1 MPANT
6 GTTQVDD
13 RTQGDTAPH
22 LAIVDPDGRR
32 VHMAIGTFPFDIGRA
47 PGNALVLRDSRI
59 SRTHARIVSQNGIC
73 VLQDA
78 GSRHGV
84 WVNGERIQ
92 DARPLQGGER
102 IEFGVP
108 DGYQVQFARTAEELE
123 PLIPRSRKSDTGRV
137 SGGVTNPTL
146 EKLRTVLEAVRSTES
161 VFAMDDVLRTVVDAA
176 IQVTGAERGFLL
188 LFDEHRELAVR
199 TARAK
204 GGKDLPTED
213 LRVPRKLIQKALEN
227 RRELLSMSFDPTRP
241 VDGAPGESDSG
252 RTVVGLELRSVV
264 CVPVLRVNVSSGAN
278 TAIATAANSSAGLIY
293 MDSRAIGVDLA
304 AGNKELLQT
313 LAIEVSS
320 ILENARLVE
329 EERGKQKIEEEL
341 AIARRI
347 QQGLLPRSLPATG
360 WLRIRGTSEACHE
373 VGGDYFDAI
382 RAARADAWSVV
393 VADVAG
399 KGTSSALMA
408 SFLQGVF
415 LGASGDQDIGATLG
429 RMNEFLAE
437 RDEFGKYA
445 TVFYAVIEPD
455 GTMTYANAG
464 HCAPLLERADGSI
477 EVLSSISMPVG
488 MVGGTTFGTERR
500 TLAPGDKIVLYSDG
514 VTEAQNNAGEF
525 YGRGRLRRTMERVR
539 AQGGADDCAALHAA
553 IREDLGEFTGT
564 APQTDDVT
572 LVVVEYRGANA
583 A

>member
-1 MPANT
+1 MPTELDSA
-6 GTTQVDD
+6 
-13 RTQGDTAPH
+13 TQGNISAPH
-22 LAIVDPDGRR
+22 LAIIDPDGRR

-47 PGNALVLRDSRI
+47 PGNSLVLRDSRI

-84 WVNGERIQ
+84 WVNGEKILA
-92 DARPLQGGER
+92 ARPLLGGER

-108 DGYQVQFARTAEELE
+108 EGYQVQFARTAEELE
-123 PLIPRSRKSDTGRV
+123 PLIPRPRKSDTGRV
-137 SGGVTNPTL
+137 GSAGSTNPTL
-146 EKLRTVLEAVRSTES
+146 EKLRTVLEAVRSQKS
-161 VFAMDDVLRTVVDAA
+161 VFSMDDVLRTVVDAA

-188 LFDEHRELAVR
+188 LFNERRELAVR

-204 GGKDLPTED
+204 GGKDLPADD
-213 LRVPRKLIQKALEN
+213 LRVPRRLIQKALES
-227 RRELLSMSFDPTRP
+227 RRDLLSMSFDPTK
-241 VDGAPGESDSG
+241 PGEGLPLESDSG

-264 CVPVLRVNVSSGAN
+264 CVPVLRVNISSGAN
-278 TAIATAANSSAGLIY
+278 TDIATAANSSAGVIY
-293 MDSRAIGVDLA
+293 MDSRVIGVDLA

-320 ILENARLVE
+320 ILETARLLE

-341 AIARRI
+341 AIAQRI
-347 QQGLLPRSLPATG
+347 QQGLLPRGLPTEG

-415 LGASGDQDIGATLG
+415 LGASGDSDIGATLG
-429 RMNEFLAE
+429 RVNEFLAE

-445 TVFYAVIEPD
+445 TVFYATIEPD
-455 GTMTYANAG
+455 GAMIYANAG
-464 HCAPLLERADGSI
+464 HCAPLLGRADGSI
-477 EVLSSISMPVG
+477 EVLTSISMPVG
-488 MVGGTTFGTERR
+488 MVPGTAFGTERR
-500 TLAPGDKIVLYSDG
+500 ILRPGDKVVLYSDG

-525 YGRGRLRRTMERVR
+525 YGRARLRRVMERLR
-539 AQGGADDCAALHAA
+539 AQGGPDDCASLHFA
-553 IREDLGEFTGT
+553 IREDLREFTGT

-572 LVVVEYRGANA
+572 LVVVEYSGAA
-583 A
+583 I